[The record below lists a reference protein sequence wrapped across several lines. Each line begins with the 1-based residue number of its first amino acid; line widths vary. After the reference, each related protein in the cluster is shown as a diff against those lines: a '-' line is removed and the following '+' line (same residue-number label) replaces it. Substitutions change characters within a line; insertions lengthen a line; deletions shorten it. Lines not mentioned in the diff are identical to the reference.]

1 MLGLYSTN
9 RNLRQLVVIFSWLA
23 RTSAQRKSYVFCEQF
38 YARIL
43 RNNAITLSGIE
54 WR

>member
-9 RNLRQLVVIFSWLA
+9 GNLRQLVVICSRLA
-23 RTSAQRKSYVFCEQF
+23 RISAQRKSYVFGEQF
-38 YARIL
+38 YARIW

-54 WR
+54 WP